1 VIRHQVAV
9 LLRARA
15 ALAPAAAFLFV
26 LLGVYAY
33 RDSGVGP
40 TYAFTALSL
49 CPIVAWL
56 AAAAAFAE
64 PLSQQQVATAAA
76 GGPRPALR
84 GRVAALAGVGAVLA
98 VVDVAFPAVFG
109 LFDRTPGAADLAAA
123 ALAHAGCAALGLGL
137 GLLAVP
143 PAARRPPAAFMVI
156 VAYAVLVVPLYDLAP
171 LLSPAAWLAATLTD
185 AAPRTLGSA
194 VVVGALAAVVQG
206 ALALAAGD
214 ALRRRAT

>member
-1 VIRHQVAV
+1 VSRHQLAV

-64 PLSQQQVATAAA
+64 PLSQQQVATAVA
-76 GGPRPALR
+76 GGPGAALR
-84 GRVAALAGVGAVLA
+84 GRVVALAGVGAVLA
-98 VVDVAFPAVFG
+98 LVDVAFPAIFG

-123 ALAHAGCAALGLGL
+123 ALAHAGCVALGLGL

-143 PAARRPPAAFMVI
+143 PAARRPPAAFVVI
-156 VAYAVLVVPLYDLAP
+156 VVYAVLVVPLYDLAP
-171 LLSPAAWLAATLTD
+171 VLSPAAWLAATLTD
-185 AAPRTLGSA
+185 AAPRTLGAA
-194 VVVGALAAVVQG
+194 VVVGALAVVVQ
-206 ALALAAGD
+206 AAFALAAGD
-214 ALRRRAT
+214 ALRRRAA

>member
-1 VIRHQVAV
+1 MIRHQLAV
-9 LLRARA
+9 LLRTRA

-40 TYAFTALSL
+40 TYAFTALLL

-64 PLSQQQVATAAA
+64 PLTQQQVATAAA
-76 GGPRPALR
+76 GGQWRALR
-84 GRVAALAGVGAVLA
+84 GRVLALAGAGVLLA
-98 VVDVAFPAVFG
+98 GLDVAFPAVFG
-109 LFDRTPGAADLAAA
+109 LFDRTPALADLAAA
-123 ALAHAGCAALGLGL
+123 TLAHVGCAALGVAL

-143 PAARRPPAAFMVI
+143 PSARRPPAAFTVI
-156 VAYAVLVVPLYDLAP
+156 VVYAVIAVPLYDVAP
-171 LLSPAAWLAATLTD
+171 VLSPVAWLAATLTD

-194 VVVGALAAVVQG
+194 VVVGTLAAVVQ
-206 ALALAAGD
+206 ATLALAAGD
-214 ALRRRAT
+214 ALRRRAG

>member
-1 VIRHQVAV
+1 VIRHQLAV
-9 LLRARA
+9 LLRTRA

-76 GGPRPALR
+76 DGPRRALR
-84 GRVAALAGVGAVLA
+84 GRVTALAGAGAALAL
-98 VVDVAFPAVFG
+98 VDVAFPAIFG
-109 LFDRTPGAADLAAA
+109 LFDRTPALADLAAA
-123 ALAHAGCAALGLGL
+123 ALAHAGCAALGFAL

-143 PAARRPPAAFMVI
+143 PAARRPPAAFMFF

-171 LLSPAAWLAATLTD
+171 VLSPAAWLAATLTD
-185 AAPRTLGSA
+185 AAPRTIGSA
-194 VVVGALAAVVQG
+194 VVAGALAAVVQA

-214 ALRRRAT
+214 ALRRRAI